1 MAMVVKNNMSAVRTL
16 GTLNRNSEALAK
28 SLERVSSGQKLNS
41 AADDN
46 SGYSISERMRVRIRS
61 LDQADQNTQNGAS
74 MLKVAGGAVDST
86 VEILRTMKEKAINAA
101 NDSNTDSD
109 RATIQKELDQ
119 SIDQVDDNALV
130 TYNGKYLVDGSKMF
144 KGVSTRT
151 TLTNNSLS
159 TDTKGSTALV
169 DLKDRNG
176 NNLNIQTTDT
186 LTISYVI
193 QGRTYSKDVDIDAST
208 TLKSALDEA
217 AKPFRENSPIG
228 SQIERVYNSS
238 INLADSTYNS
248 SMDAALVNYNGS
260 MMTSRQALAAAQR
273 AVDSAQANL
282 DAANRVLTSA
292 VNTWNAGT
300 GGHLT
305 TANFGTGG
313 ATASTYFN
321 SSGTA
326 YDLNAVSATAAFPIT
341 GADIVNNVNAAD
353 QAYRNAVSARDT
365 AQQRVDADHAIYNPI
380 KVSSENSAEVVRDSS
395 YASAEVA
402 LGEALGDL
410 LPYKRLLGET
420 DVIGKDAAGDTVYT
434 ADRKNAITITAA
446 SAGTSHQISGIT
458 FRVSDSKG
466 QVKKSVNAVL
476 DNFNESIRSV
486 NKSNDN
492 AITLQVGDKANVSI
506 RVGLT
511 DMRSEALGL
520 KSSTGETISVG
531 NQTNANAAINVLD
544 NAIQKALNQQTD
556 IGAVSSRME
565 QTSNNLHI
573 ARDNVQAS
581 ESVIRDAD
589 MAKEMTEYTRN
600 NVLLQAAQSM
610 LAQANQNSSSV
621 LGLLQ

>member
-101 NDSNTDSD
+101 NDSNTDED

-193 QGRTYSKDVDIDAST
+193 QGRTYSTDIDIDAST

-217 AKPFRENSPIG
+217 AEPFRENSPIG
-228 SQIERVYNSS
+228 APIASTYHSS
-238 INLADSTYNS
+238 LDAAESTYNS
-248 SMDAALVNYNGS
+248 SMDAATTTYNGS
-260 MMTSRQALAAAQR
+260 NMSVKQALTAARQAVTAAENNLAAKNRILTNAI
-273 AVDSAQANL
+273 SASGAPSLSSFLTGAGGWYFSADGTSYNQWAADATHTKTGTSINQDVL
-282 DAANRVLTSA
+282 DAQTALG
-292 VNTWNAGT
+292 NARSDRDAAQ
-300 GGHLT
+300 L
-305 TANFGTGG
+305 
-313 ATASTYFN
+313 
-321 SSGTA
+321 A
-326 YDLNAVSATAAFPIT
+326 YDTA
-341 GADIVNNVNAAD
+341 DAA
-353 QAYRNAVSARDT
+353 
-365 AQQRVDADHAIYNPI
+365 AIQV
-380 KVSSENSAEVVRDSS
+380 KTSSENAALVVKESS
-395 YASAEVA
+395 FASAEVA
-402 LGEALGDL
+402 YESSLGDL

-446 SAGTSHQISGIT
+446 SVGTSHQISGIT

-476 DNFNESIRSV
+476 DNFNESIRSL

>member
-130 TYNGKYLVDGSKMF
+130 TYNGKYLVDGSKMA
-144 KGVSTRT
+144 KGVATKTS
-151 TLTNNSLS
+151 LTNNSFS
-159 TDTKGSTALV
+159 TDTTGRTKFV

-176 NNLNIQTTDT
+176 NNLNIQTTDRLT
-186 LTISYVI
+186 LSYVVE
-193 QGRTYSKDVDIDAST
+193 GNNYTFDIDIDGNT
-208 TLKSALDEA
+208 TL
-217 AKPFRENSPIG
+217 NS
-228 SQIERVYNSS
+228 V
-238 INLADSTYNS
+238 L
-248 SMDAALVNYNGS
+248 
-260 MMTSRQALAAAQR
+260 LAAAEPFTR
-273 AVDSAQANL
+273 NSPAGRGADRTYDSSCAQAQSTY
-282 DAANRVLTSA
+282 DSSVAAATAVYNGATSNTLSSYNSA
-292 VNTWNAGT
+292 VTARRNAATTYSNNVTSMSSFLSNYNSLMGT
-300 GGHLT
+300 SLS
-305 TANFGTGG
+305 
-313 ATASTYFN
+313 ASTFSQYYSVF
-321 SSGTA
+321 SGLGSGTPA
-326 YDLNAVSATAAFPIT
+326 LASYNNIVSSYSTAISDYNFWSTELSSVRASAATVQSSSVRSASTVLMSALSTAAST
-341 GADIVNNVNAAD
+341 
-353 QAYRNAVSARDT
+353 
-365 AQQRVDADHAIYNPI
+365 
-380 KVSSENSAEVVRDSS
+380 
-395 YASAEVA
+395 
-402 LGEALGDL
+402 LGDSL
-410 LPYKRLLGET
+410 GQLVPYQLTVDET

-434 ADRKNAITITAA
+434 ADRKNAITIRAA
-446 SAGTSHQISGIT
+446 SAGVSYQISGLT

-476 DNFNESIRSV
+476 DNFSESVRAL

-492 AITLQVGDKANVSI
+492 ALTLHVGDKANVSI

-520 KSSTGETISVG
+520 KSSTGKTLSVG
-531 NQTNANAAINVLD
+531 NQTNANAAVNVLD